1 MSSINFPNN
10 PVINDTFTSNGLTY
24 EFDGDKWTSVV
35 DLTASAVEYDPT
47 VSGLIA
53 TDVQAAVDEITSDL
67 NNLEQNSISDADS
80 NVTVTDNSKI
90 SFVFNNV
97 EEAFINA
104 NGLTSNSIVVN
115 GGTSTMRQINP
126 EVNNTYDLGTSDL
139 RWRTIFT
146 QDLELSN
153 GIGDFT
159 IVEGEDDLFIYNN
172 KRGKVYKFVLVEV
185 NSNEATPKMSDLQ
198 KRNNA
203 DNAD

>member
-104 NGLTSNSIVVN
+104 NGLTVTEITE
-115 GGTSTMRQINP
+115 TS
-126 EVNNTYDLGTSDL
+126 SL
-139 RWRTIFT
+139 R
-146 QDLELSN
+146 
-153 GIGDFT
+153 
-159 IVEGEDDLFIYNN
+159 
-172 KRGKVYKFVLVEV
+172 YKENIRPL
-185 NSNEATPKMSDLQ
+185 
-198 KRNNA
+198 NNA
-203 DNAD
+203 LNAINQMRGVIYDRKDEGSKDEIGLIAEELYEIVPELVKLDSEGRPDSIHYTRIISYLIEAIKELEQKIG

>member
-35 DLTASAVEYDPT
+35 
-47 VSGLIA
+47 
-53 TDVQAAVDEITSDL
+53 DL

-104 NGLTSNSIVVN
+104 NGLTVTEITE
-115 GGTSTMRQINP
+115 TS
-126 EVNNTYDLGTSDL
+126 SL
-139 RWRTIFT
+139 R
-146 QDLELSN
+146 
-153 GIGDFT
+153 
-159 IVEGEDDLFIYNN
+159 
-172 KRGKVYKFVLVEV
+172 YKENVRPL
-185 NSNEATPKMSDLQ
+185 
-198 KRNNA
+198 NNA
-203 DNAD
+203 LNAINQMRGVIYDRKDEGSKDEIGLIAEELYEIVPELVKLDSEGRPDSIHYSRIISYLIESIKTLKEEIDELKSSK